1 MKKVLFAA
9 AEALPFISTGGLAD
23 VVGSLPAALVQKGVD
38 ARVVIP
44 LYGTMNEKFRSQLT
58 LLKEIEVQLSWRKQY
73 CGIYTAQHNG
83 VTFYFIDNEFYFKR
97 SALYGSFDDGER
109 FAFFSKCVL
118 DIMPHID
125 FFPDVL
131 HANDWQTALSVIYL
145 RCNYGHIQEYQK
157 IRTVYS
163 IHNIAYQG
171 IYNLGTMGDIFGL
184 NGWDKDIVE
193 YNGCLNLTKG
203 AIVCCDRLSTVSPHY
218 ADEIKTAEFA
228 HDLQYIINESAYK
241 LSGILNGI
249 DVEYYN
255 SVIDTEIPYN
265 FTAEDFS
272 GKAKD
277 KAALQDELCLPVDPD
292 IPMISM
298 ITRLVSHKGLD
309 LVECVLE
316 EIIANDKVQF
326 VLLGTG
332 DANYEGF
339 FRNLEA
345 KYPDQVRAI
354 IKYDKT
360 LSKKIYAASDIFLM
374 PSKSEPCGLAQM
386 ICSRYATVPVVRETG
401 GLYDSIKSYD
411 EYTGE
416 GNGFTFTNY
425 NAHDMMYT
433 IRRALAFYRN
443 KEEWNKIMKK
453 AISED
458 FSWAAS
464 SERYIELYDSIF

>member
-9 AEALPFISTGGLAD
+9 SEALPFISTGGLAD
-23 VVGSLPAALVQKGVD
+23 VVGSLPAALAKQGVH
-38 ARVVIP
+38 ARVVLP
-44 LYGTMNEKFRSQLT
+44 LYGTMNEKFKKDLV
-58 LLKEIEVQLSWRKQY
+58 LVKEIEVQLSWRKQY
-73 CGIYTAQHNG
+73 CGIYKTEHNG
-83 VTFYFIDNEFYFKR
+83 VTFYFIDNEFYFNR
-97 SALYGSFDDGER
+97 ESLYGSFDDGER

-125 FFPDVL
+125 FYPDVL
-131 HANDWQTALSVIYL
+131 HANDWQTALTIIYL
-145 RCNYGHIQEYQK
+145 RCNYGHIEEYQK

-171 IYNLGTMGDIFGL
+171 IYNLGTMGDIFGI
-184 NGWDKDIVE
+184 NGWDRSIVE
-193 YNGCLNLTKG
+193 YDGCLNLTKG

-218 ADEIKTAEFA
+218 AEEIKTAEFA
-228 HDLQYIINESAYK
+228 HCLQYIINESSYK

-249 DVEYYN
+249 DVDYYN
-255 SVIDTEIPYN
+255 SLIDPEIPYN
-265 FTAEDFS
+265 FSADDFS

-277 KAALQDELCLPVDPD
+277 KADLQEELGLPVDPD
-292 IPMISM
+292 VPMISM

-316 EIIANDKVQF
+316 EIIAKDKVQF

-332 DANYEGF
+332 DANYEAF

-345 KYPDQVRAI
+345 KYPEKVRAI

-401 GLYDSIKSYD
+401 GLYDSIRSYN
-411 EYTGE
+411 EYSGE

-433 IRRALAFYRN
+433 IRRAMAFYRN

-453 AISED
+453 AITED

-464 SERYIELYDSIF
+464 SKSYIELYESIF

>member
-9 AEALPFISTGGLAD
+9 SEALPFISTGGLAD
-23 VVGSLPAALVQKGVD
+23 VVGSLPTALCKKGID

-44 LYGTMNEKFRSQLT
+44 LYATMSEKFRKDLV
-58 LLKEIEVQLSWRKQY
+58 LVKELEVQLSWRKQY
-73 CGIYTAQHNG
+73 CGIYKTEYNG

-97 SALYGSFDDGER
+97 NSLYGSFDDGER
-109 FAFFSKCVL
+109 FAFFSKCIL

-125 FFPDVL
+125 FYPDVL
-131 HANDWQTALSVIYL
+131 HANDWQTALSIIYL
-145 RCNYGHIQEYQK
+145 RCNYGHIAEYQK

-171 IYNLGTMGDIFGL
+171 IYNLGTMGDIFGI
-184 NGWDKDIVE
+184 NGWDRSIVE
-193 YNGCLNLTKG
+193 YDGCLNLTKG

-218 ADEIKTAEFA
+218 ADEIKTEEFA
-228 HDLQYIINESAYK
+228 HGLQYIINESSYK

-249 DVEYYN
+249 DVDYYN
-255 SVIDTEIPYN
+255 SENDPEILYN
-265 FTAEDFS
+265 FSADNFS

-277 KAALQDELCLPVDPD
+277 KAALQEELCLPVNPD
-292 IPMISM
+292 VPMISM

-316 EIIANDKVQF
+316 EIIARDNIQF

-332 DANYEGF
+332 DAEYEAY

-345 KYPDQVRAI
+345 KYPEKVRSI

-386 ICSRYATVPVVRETG
+386 ICSRYATVPIVRETG
-401 GLYDSIKSYD
+401 GLYDSIKSYN

-433 IRRALAFYRN
+433 IRRAIAFYHN
-443 KEEWNKIMKK
+443 KDEWNKIMKK
-453 AISED
+453 AITSD

-464 SERYIELYDSIF
+464 SESYIELYESIF

>member
-9 AEALPFISTGGLAD
+9 SEALPFISTGGLAD
-23 VVGSLPAALVQKGVD
+23 VVGSLPAALCEKGVD
-38 ARVVIP
+38 ARVVLP
-44 LYGTMNEKFRSQLT
+44 LYGTMNEKFRKDLV
-58 LLKEIEVQLSWRKQY
+58 LVKEIEVQLSWRKQY
-73 CGIYTAQHNG
+73 CGIYKTEHNG
-83 VTFYFIDNEFYFKR
+83 VTFYFIDNEFYFNR
-97 SALYGSFDDGER
+97 PSLYGSFDDGEK

-131 HANDWQTALSVIYL
+131 HANDWQTALTVIYL
-145 RCNYGHIQEYQK
+145 RCNYSHLEEYQK

-171 IYNLGTMGDIFGL
+171 IYNLGTMGDIFAL
-184 NGWDKDIVE
+184 NGWDRNIVE
-193 YNGCLNLTKG
+193 YDGCLNLTKG

-218 ADEIKTAEFA
+218 AEEIKTAEFA
-228 HDLQYIINESAYK
+228 HGLQYIINESSYK

-249 DVEYYN
+249 DVNYYN
-255 SVIDTEIPYN
+255 SVIDPEIPYN
-265 FTAEDFS
+265 FTEDDFE

-277 KAALQDELCLPVDPD
+277 KADLRKELELPDEDV
-292 IPMISM
+292 PMVSM

-316 EIIANDKVQF
+316 EMIEKDNFQF

-332 DANYEGF
+332 DAQYEGF

-345 KYPDQVRAI
+345 KYPDKVRAI

-401 GLYDSIKSYD
+401 GLYDSIKSYN
-411 EYTGE
+411 EFTGE

-433 IRRALAFYRN
+433 IRRAIKFYN
-443 KEEWNKIMKK
+443 DKEEWNKIMKK
-453 AISED
+453 AISSD

-464 SERYIELYDSIF
+464 SKSYIELYESIF

>member
-58 LLKEIEVQLSWRKQY
+58 LVKEIEVQLSWRRQY

-97 SALYGSFDDGER
+97 SSLYGSFDDGER

-125 FFPDVL
+125 FYPDVL

-145 RCNYGHIQEYQK
+145 RCNYAYIEEYQK

-171 IYNLGTMGDIFGL
+171 IYNLGAMGDVFGL

-218 ADEIKTAEFA
+218 AEEIKSAEFA
-228 HDLQYIINESAYK
+228 HDLQYIINESSYK

-255 SVIDTEIPYN
+255 SVIDKEIPHN
-265 FTAEDFS
+265 FSSDDFS
-272 GKAKD
+272 GKVLD
-277 KAALQDELCLPVDPD
+277 KTELQAELGLPVDAD
-292 IPMISM
+292 VPMISM

-332 DANYEGF
+332 DANYEDF
-339 FRNLEA
+339 FRSLEA

-360 LSKKIYAASDIFLM
+360 LSKKIYAASDLFLM

-386 ICSRYATVPVVRETG
+386 ICSRYATVPIVRETG

-443 KEEWNKIMKK
+443 KEDWNKIMKK

-464 SERYIELYDSIF
+464 SERYIELYESIF

>member
-23 VVGSLPAALVQKGVD
+23 VVGSLPAALVKKGVD
-38 ARVVIP
+38 ARVVLP
-44 LYGTMNEKFRSQLT
+44 LYGTMNEKFRKDLV
-58 LLKEIEVQLSWRKQY
+58 LVKEIEVQLSWRKQY
-73 CGIYTAQHNG
+73 CGIYKTEHNG

-97 SALYGSFDDGER
+97 DSLYGSFDDGER
-109 FAFFSKCVL
+109 FAFFSKCIL

-125 FFPDVL
+125 FYPDVL
-131 HANDWQTALSVIYL
+131 HANDWQTAPAVIYL
-145 RCNYGHIQEYQK
+145 RCNYGHIPEYQK

-171 IYNLGTMGDIFGL
+171 IYNLGTMGDVFGI
-184 NGWDKDIVE
+184 NGWDRSIVE
-193 YNGCLNLTKG
+193 YDGCLNLTKG

-218 ADEIKTAEFA
+218 AEEIKTAEFA
-228 HDLQYIINESAYK
+228 HGLQYIINESSYK

-249 DVEYYN
+249 DVNYYN
-255 SVIDTEIPYN
+255 SEIDPEIPYN
-265 FTAEDFS
+265 FNADDFS

-277 KAALQDELCLPVDPD
+277 KAALQEELGLPVDPD
-292 IPMISM
+292 VPVVSM

-316 EIIANDKVQF
+316 EIIAKDKIQF

-332 DANYEGF
+332 EANYEAY

-345 KYPDQVRAI
+345 KYPEKVRAI

-401 GLYDSIKSYD
+401 GLYDSIRSYN
-411 EYTGE
+411 EFTGE

-433 IRRALAFYRN
+433 IRRAMAFYRN

-464 SERYIELYDSIF
+464 SESYIELYESIF